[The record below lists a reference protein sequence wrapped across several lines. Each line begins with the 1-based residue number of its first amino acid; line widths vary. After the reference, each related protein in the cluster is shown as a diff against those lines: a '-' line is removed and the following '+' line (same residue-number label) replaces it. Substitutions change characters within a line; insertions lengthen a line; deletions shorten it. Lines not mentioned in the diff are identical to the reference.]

1 MNVEVWFHGTLEEHA
16 FRKRIVQLAD
26 SASLGELIDWLS
38 VEYGP
43 GLKGEIERAEENYV
57 MLNGNY
63 CSLSS
68 ERSKPLQDGDVVA
81 FIPIL
86 TGG

>member
-1 MNVEVWFHGTLEEHA
+1 MNVEVWFHGTLEELA
-16 FRKRIVQLAD
+16 FRKRIVELD
-26 SASLGELIDWLS
+26 YGASLGELIDWLS
-38 VEYGP
+38 KEYGTE
-43 GLKGEIERAEENYV
+43 LKSEIERAQENYV

-63 CSLSS
+63 CNLSS
-68 ERSKPLQDGDVVA
+68 EGSKPLQDGDVVA

>member
-1 MNVEVWFHGTLEEHA
+1 MNVEVWFHGTLEECA
-16 FRKRIVQLAD
+16 FRKRVVQMD
-26 SASLGELIDWLS
+26 DGASLGELIDWLGE
-38 VEYGP
+38 EYGTE
-43 GLKGEIERAEENYV
+43 LRHEIERAEENYV